1 MKRDFHITTYTN
13 TYNATMY
20 NSNNITVII
29 IIIIIILIIVII
41 KFLSCYLS
49 NMIGSHE
56 YNKIFHTTVGMK
68 IMCFKGIVVKCRSIA
83 LISPRTTSQ
92 STNDQHPN
100 QSSVNTQLA
109 LE

>member
-13 TYNATMY
+13 AYNATMH
-20 NSNNITVII
+20 NSNNTII
-29 IIIIIILIIVII
+29 IIIIIVI

-68 IMCFKGIVVKCRSIA
+68 IMCSKGIVVKCRSIA
-83 LISPRTTSQ
+83 LICPRSTSRL
-92 STNDQHPN
+92 TND
-100 QSSVNTQLA
+100 
-109 LE
+109 